1 MTTKERILEYV
12 RKKPMSTAEEI
23 TGELSINYHTIMASL
38 STLKRKGKVKAT
50 DSWPIKYAVPPK
62 KPIKGGNGQGF
73 MDYLEELNRKYE
85 ELKAANTHLR
95 SELGECQRKLTRLAQ
110 RIVRKDIYGKD

>member
-1 MTTKERILEYV
+1 MTTKEKILEYV

-23 TGELSINYHTIMASL
+23 TGELSINYHTIIASL
-38 STLKRKGKVKAT
+38 STLKRTGKVKAT

-85 ELKAANTHLR
+85 ELKAENNRLR
-95 SELGECQRKLTRLAQ
+95 GELGECQRKLMRLAQ
-110 RIVRKDIYGKD
+110 RIVRQDIYGKD